1 MHEIKCPHCQKTF
14 TLDEAGYA
22 DILKQVHDAE
32 FKAEI
37 AEQIKQMET
46 QKKQEIEIL
55 TIRSEQAK
63 KDALAQLQKQIDEA
77 NAKIKAFDSEKKLAL
92 AAKDNEIRDEI
103 VAKDRE
109 IDLLSN
115 NVKLL
120 KEQSEKDK
128 LALQNQYTT
137 LLQAKEE
144 EIKQY
149 KDFKSK
155 LSTKM
160 IGESLEQYCSDEFNK
175 LRSAAFQGCY
185 FEKDNEVV
193 KDAGDDKGSKG
204 DFVFRE
210 EIDGV
215 ENLSIMFEMKNES
228 DDTEKKHKN
237 EDFFKKLDKDRN
249 NKKCEYAVL
258 VSTLEP
264 DSELYN
270 GGIVD
275 VSHRY
280 PKMYVVRPQFFIP
293 MITLLRNAA
302 QKSLEFKKQVAI
314 YEQNNLDVKLFEQ
327 EVDEFKSGFATTY
340 SNAQKKFEEAIKGI
354 DTTIEKLQ
362 KVKEALTTSSKHFD
376 TANKKV
382 GDLSIKKLVANHPT
396 VAKMFEDAKKE
407 DSDKE

>member
-22 DILKQVHDAE
+22 DILKQVHDSE
-32 FKAEI
+32 FQKEI

-55 TIRSEQAK
+55 TIKSEQAK
-63 KDALAQLQKQIDEA
+63 NDALAQLQKQIDEA

-92 AAKDNEIRDEI
+92 AEKDSEIRDEM

-115 NVKLL
+115 DVKLL
-120 KEQSEKDK
+120 KEQSEKDI
-128 LALQNQYTT
+128 LALKNQYTT

-193 KDAGDDKGSKG
+193 KDDGDDKGSKG

-215 ENLSIMFEMKNES
+215 ENLSIMFEMKNEG

-302 QKSLEFKKQVAI
+302 QKSLEFKKQVA
-314 YEQNNLDVKLFEQ
+314 
-327 EVDEFKSGFATTY
+327 
-340 SNAQKKFEEAIKGI
+340 
-354 DTTIEKLQ
+354 
-362 KVKEALTTSSKHFD
+362 
-376 TANKKV
+376 
-382 GDLSIKKLVANHPT
+382 
-396 VAKMFEDAKKE
+396 
-407 DSDKE
+407 